1 MRVDRK
7 LPLPWGQACGAS
19 EEGKRKH
26 AACRDPGV
34 SITDRKQTR
43 ARGVQ
48 QRYLAASAGSRSG
61 PPAGRKLF
69 GRLRKLR
76 RRAFRQEEIFLWGSG
91 EHAGA
96 SFSVP
101 RPCRPV
107 TSIGNR
113 PVAHALMRA
122 VPALMPALVAAP
134 PSVHTSVDAARTSA
148 CATTVQNQQLQPWVT
163 GELALGEPWAQA
175 HGGTLPRS
183 K

>member
-76 RRAFRQEEIFLWGSG
+76 RRAFRQEEIFLWVSG
-91 EHAGA
+91 ERAAVG
-96 SFSVP
+96 FSPRFAQSELKLAPGTLSRKPRKPLPHGRGSERLIVRTRPCTEP
-101 RPCRPV
+101 RP
-107 TSIGNR
+107 
-113 PVAHALMRA
+113 
-122 VPALMPALVAAP
+122 
-134 PSVHTSVDAARTSA
+134 
-148 CATTVQNQQLQPWVT
+148 
-163 GELALGEPWAQA
+163 
-175 HGGTLPRS
+175 
-183 K
+183 

>member
-76 RRAFRQEEIFLWGSG
+76 RRAFRQEEIFLWVSG
-91 EHAGA
+91 ERAAVG
-96 SFSVP
+96 FSP
-101 RPCRPV
+101 RFAQSELKLAPARSPV
-107 TSIGNR
+107 THVQVSGSLCVHKVGQASW
-113 PVAHALMRA
+113 PVHF
-122 VPALMPALVAAP
+122 
-134 PSVHTSVDAARTSA
+134 
-148 CATTVQNQQLQPWVT
+148 
-163 GELALGEPWAQA
+163 
-175 HGGTLPRS
+175 
-183 K
+183 